1 LYSNGIGVIQNKTLA
16 LEYFSL
22 AAESGDVESIFN
34 YAMMVYDG
42 TDEVNGNSTLA
53 TLELLSIKTQSKSA

>member
-1 LYSNGIGVIQNKTLA
+1 MYSNGVGVTQNKTQA

-22 AAESGDVESIFN
+22 AAESGDPESIFN

-42 TDEVNGNSTLA
+42 TDEISGNSTLA
-53 TLELLSIKTQSKSA
+53 TLELLSIKT

>member
-1 LYSNGIGVIQNKTLA
+1 VTQNKTQA

-22 AAESGDVESIFN
+22 AAESGDPESIFN

-42 TDEVNGNSTLA
+42 TDEISGNSTLA
-53 TLELLSIKTQSKSA
+53 TLELLSIKT